1 MIKAEVNNNR
11 LNINVSGEMTT
22 VLAELHHLVEDI
34 LSETG
39 KATGESKHQLLI
51 LLTQNILKEWS
62 EENETDG
69 N

>member
-1 MIKAEVNNNR
+1 MIKAEVNKNH
-11 LNINVSGEMTT
+11 LNINVSGEMVTI
-22 VLAELHHLVEDI
+22 LAELHHLNEDI
-34 LSETG
+34 LSEME
-39 KATGESKHQLLI
+39 KATGESKHHLLL

>member
-11 LNINVSGEMTT
+11 LNINVAGDMAT

-34 LSETG
+34 LSEMG
-39 KATGESKHQLLI
+39 KATGESREQLLL

-62 EENETDG
+62 KENETDG

>member
-1 MIKAEVNNNR
+1 MIKAEVNKNR
-11 LNINVSGEMTT
+11 LNVNVAGEMTT
-22 VLAELHHLVEDI
+22 VLAELHYLVEGI
-34 LSETG
+34 LSEIG
-39 KATGESKHQLLI
+39 KATGESKHQRLL